1 MENLS
6 DNFEFGQ
13 VRATAEAAKIGA
25 DRANRG
31 MRALETSVKRHGHYA
46 AGSVIVVMF
55 LSMVVV
61 GSAYWINTRL
71 QAQGTSLSEVLGLQA
86 AVEKLNRRMSTVE
99 VAISTFPAELRDVS
113 GRVDALDKRSTT
125 ARQSASVMPAKPVT
139 PVTANPEQDTHVAQL
154 NDRIATLQE
163 QHDADTMQI
172 DTLRGELAV
181 LRSDTTSQLATVRS
195 SIPADASQDVA
206 SLRAAVDRDQA
217 NIASLANRMDRNR
230 SEFEVSQGHAN
241 EVVPGILMTIKST
254 DVGKQEVSGWLYLQ
268 HERRFVYLKNQG
280 LMRPVT
286 VYGGS
291 DKQAHEIVITRV
303 RKSYA
308 IGYVLSPK
316 SEESATAGN

>member
-13 VRATAEAAKIGA
+13 VRATAEAAKVTA
-25 DRANRG
+25 DRTSRG

-46 AGSVIVVMF
+46 AGSVIVVTL
-55 LSMVVV
+55 LSAVVV
-61 GSAYWINTRL
+61 AGGWWVDSRL
-71 QAQGTSLSEVLGLQA
+71 RKQGTSFVEILGLQA
-86 AVEKLNRRMSTVE
+86 SVDMLGKRMSAAE
-99 VAISTFPAELRDVS
+99 VAISTFPGELRNVS
-113 GRVDALDKRSTT
+113 TRVDALDKKGAAKGQT
-125 ARQSASVMPAKPVT
+125 ASVQPVMPAAP
-139 PVTANPEQDTHVAQL
+139 ANPEQQTQVAQL
-154 NDRIATLQE
+154 NSRIATLQS

-172 DTLRGELAV
+172 ETMRGELAL
-181 LRSDTTSQLATVRS
+181 LRQDTSSEIASVRS
-195 SIPADASQDVA
+195 QIPADASQDVA
-206 SLRAAVDRDQA
+206 SLRAAVDRDQTS
-217 NIASLANRMDRNR
+217 IASLANRMDRDR
-230 SEFEVSQGHAN
+230 SDFEVSQGRAN

-280 LMRPVT
+280 LMRPIT

-291 DKQAHEIVITRV
+291 DKQAHDIVITRV

-316 SEESATAGN
+316 EVSSATAGN